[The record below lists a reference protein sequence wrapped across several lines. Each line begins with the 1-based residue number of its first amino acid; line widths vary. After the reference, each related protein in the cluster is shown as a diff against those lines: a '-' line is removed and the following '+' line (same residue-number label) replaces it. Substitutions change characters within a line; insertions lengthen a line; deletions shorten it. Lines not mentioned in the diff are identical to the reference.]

1 MTFVGAA
8 PALLEL
14 VDGEAGLE
22 VCVVVMTCEVVVAL
36 VVVVIIVPLECEVV
50 EADVLAGAVAVA
62 VEVVMVVR
70 PASTSSEASS
80 GIMVAAVIA
89 MPRTQDCA
97 SGARV
102 LNHAGKPLSRIWL
115 WSISTAEGFPM
126 TPVSVA
132 GTPPSLRY

>member
-36 VVVVIIVPLECEVV
+36 VVAIIVPLDCEVV
-50 EADVLAGAVAVA
+50 EADVLAGAVAVELA
-62 VEVVMVVR
+62 KVVR
-70 PASTSSEASS
+70 PASTSSEAIS

-115 WSISTAEGFPM
+115 WSIEMAEGSPM

>member
-89 MPRTQDCA
+89 MPRTQD
-97 SGARV
+97 
-102 LNHAGKPLSRIWL
+102 
-115 WSISTAEGFPM
+115 
-126 TPVSVA
+126 
-132 GTPPSLRY
+132 